1 MKCYRFIYFLM
12 NCVYRGT
19 IVATSR
25 KNKLPNSKER
35 ITNPLKMIPN
45 LREWIPQFNMMIFFS
60 VLLLKILKSLQDFG
74 NSKMPIAGSPLNL
87 YHVKHIFIG

>member
-12 NCVYRGT
+12 NCVYIEET

-45 LREWIPQFNMMIFFS
+45 LREWIPQFNS
-60 VLLLKILKSLQDFG
+60 VLLLKILLSLQDFG
-74 NSKMPIAGSPLNL
+74 NSKTPIAGRPLNL